1 MNAIASHL
9 SARGWKFRPSL
20 GAALVAASAGLA
32 LLAGSSPVLAGT
44 SNLDVVVE
52 SALTPPPLPDVV
64 SPSAS
69 TCTFPTLVKGCTIAA
84 YSVAISNPTSSN
96 VSNAWF
102 KATTYVF
109 DTTGAQTSIKAQ
121 FLTVPSNCTKSPDS
135 TTISCSIGQVAAG
148 GGSFPKFVVTV
159 HSPSV
164 TAKGYEIRLAWDV
177 PSGQGASGSLSPV
190 SSSTAIPGEAVT
202 QVGDPPTPTKATTR
216 SWVTAPNTELY
227 TGDTDIATASNLGTV
242 KVKLPKAPNTNVAT
256 LTSEVTNLGVC
267 TTADFPSCIQ
277 YTLDIP
283 GPLDNLGNVIPFDD
297 GTIDGYLTI
306 VLQRDTSTV
315 KNGAKVANVIV
326 YHQGPTDPAPGL
338 LIPDCDSVTG
348 LIPTPV
354 PGWAPDQCIVRP
366 VEQYPNN
373 AEKDLKGDFKATIRA
388 RTNGRLSW

>member
-164 TAKGYEIRLAWDV
+164 TAKGYEIRF
-177 PSGQGASGSLSPV
+177 GMG
-190 SSSTAIPGEAVT
+190 
-202 QVGDPPTPTKATTR
+202 
-216 SWVTAPNTELY
+216 
-227 TGDTDIATASNLGTV
+227 
-242 KVKLPKAPNTNVAT
+242 
-256 LTSEVTNLGVC
+256 
-267 TTADFPSCIQ
+267 
-277 YTLDIP
+277 
-283 GPLDNLGNVIPFDD
+283 
-297 GTIDGYLTI
+297 
-306 VLQRDTSTV
+306 
-315 KNGAKVANVIV
+315 
-326 YHQGPTDPAPGL
+326 
-338 LIPDCDSVTG
+338 
-348 LIPTPV
+348 
-354 PGWAPDQCIVRP
+354 RP
-366 VEQYPNN
+366 VGTRREWLALTGEFVDGHTWRGRHASWRPADSDEGDHQKLGDGAQHRAIHRRHRHRDRIEPRDREGQASQS
-373 AEKDLKGDFKATIRA
+373 AEHKRCDAHE
-388 RTNGRLSW
+388 